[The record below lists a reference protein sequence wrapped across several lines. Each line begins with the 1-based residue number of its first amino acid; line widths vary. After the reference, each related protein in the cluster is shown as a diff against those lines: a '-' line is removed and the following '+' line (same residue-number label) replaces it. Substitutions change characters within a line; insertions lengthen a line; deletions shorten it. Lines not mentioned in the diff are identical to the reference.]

1 MQWLDGITDSMG
13 MSLSMLQ
20 EMVKDREAWCAT
32 VHAILKNWR
41 GLIYRTIATTTR
53 KMSKPSLKTEYILK
67 KEQHKESPGFQ

>member
-1 MQWLDGITDSMG
+1 MIGQYYGLNGHEFEPTLGDN
-13 MSLSMLQ
+13 
-20 EMVKDREAWCAT
+20 KDREAWRAT